1 LIALV
6 IRWLGHSCFYIET
19 SSLRILTDPYDA
31 TTGYKAS
38 FPEVDIVLVSHEH
51 NDHNAVKKV
60 KGYKKVIKDGVE
72 EVDGVRISSVPY
84 FHDNAQGSKRGKI
97 SMFRIEADGLNLAFL
112 SDLGTLL
119 TQKELDALG
128 NVNIAFLP
136 VGGFFTIGPDE
147 AWQVVDQLKPNIVIP
162 MHYKTKNASLF
173 LKMVLKDLKAFVKD
187 HPYEEPNVLEIT
199 AETLPQPT
207 QIVALTF
214 NPMAQ

>member
-1 LIALV
+1 
-6 IRWLGHSCFYIET
+6 
-19 SSLRILTDPYDA
+19 
-31 TTGYKAS
+31 
-38 FPEVDIVLVSHEH
+38 
-51 NDHNAVKKV
+51 
-60 KGYKKVIKDGVE
+60 
-72 EVDGVRISSVPY
+72 
-84 FHDNAQGSKRGKI
+84 
-97 SMFRIEADGLNLAFL
+97 MFRIEADGLNLAFL

-128 NVNIAFLP
+128 KVNIAFLP

-187 HPYEEPNVLEIT
+187 HPYEEPNVLNIT

-207 QIVALTF
+207 QIVALAF
-214 NPMAQ
+214 NPMA